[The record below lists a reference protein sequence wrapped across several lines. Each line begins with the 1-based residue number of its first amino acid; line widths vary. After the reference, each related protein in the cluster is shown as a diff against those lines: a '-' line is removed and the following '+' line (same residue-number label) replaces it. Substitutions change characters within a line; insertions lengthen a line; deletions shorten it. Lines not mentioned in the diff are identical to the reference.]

1 MHYRHRFPPTN
12 FPEKRLFSLFI
23 AFVVVA
29 GFSPAQ
35 VIAQSPRPKRPA
47 VRTLRLTRFYDTPQP
62 LPRGNAGDLIRSE
75 SFDDYDL
82 PLAVNVVRILYHAR
96 SASGEEVASSGV
108 VLFPAEKKPP
118 AGGWPVIAWAHP
130 SSGVAR
136 TCAPS
141 LRRNL
146 GHGPFLSMYVNLG
159 YAVVATDYTGLGTNF
174 RNAFLDAPSN
184 AADVIASVSAA
195 RKAVP
200 QLGPRWIVLGAAEGG
215 LAAIAVGQK
224 ENELHDSNYLGAISV
239 SDFASAK
246 DLFAD
251 PAHASSTIRMA
262 SVVYGT
268 KTVYSQFQPADVL
281 TEQGLK
287 TYQAMEQ
294 ACPYPGTI
302 PDPPASEAVRSGW
315 QNNKFLVQYLDR
327 SNPDKTQL
335 SGPVLIISSD
345 DQMASKSVS
354 AAVERMCKLGDH
366 VQWLH
371 YPDMDPGRVIGDSVR
386 DQIAWIESRFA
397 GRSVVSSCG
406 SVH

>member
-1 MHYRHRFPPTN
+1 M
-12 FPEKRLFSLFI
+12 PETF
-23 AFVVVA
+23 
-29 GFSPAQ
+29 
-35 VIAQSPRPKRPA
+35 AQSPRPKRSL
-47 VRTLRLTRFYDTPQP
+47 VRTLRLSRFYDTPQP
-62 LPRGNAGDLIRSE
+62 LPRGNPGELIRSE

-96 SASGEEVASSGV
+96 SASGEDVASSGI

-118 AGGWPVIAWAHP
+118 AGGWPVLAWAHP

-159 YAVVATDYTGLGTNF
+159 YAVVATDFTGLGTNF

-184 AADVIASVSAA
+184 ATDVIASVSAA

-200 QLGPRWIVLGAAEGG
+200 QLGSRWIVLGAAEGG

-224 ENELHDSNYLGAISV
+224 ENELHDPNYLGAVSV

-262 SVVYGT
+262 AVAYGT
-268 KTVYSQFQPADVL
+268 KTVYAQFQPSDVL
-281 TEQGLK
+281 TDEGLK
-287 TYQAMEQ
+287 TYQAMQQ
-294 ACPYPGTI
+294 ACPDLSSI
-302 PDPPASEAVRSGW
+302 SDPAVSDAVKSGW
-315 QNNKFLVQYLDR
+315 QNNKFVSQYLDR
-327 SNPDKTQL
+327 SSPDRTQV

-345 DQMASKSVS
+345 DQLASKSVS
-354 AAVERMCKLGDH
+354 GAVERMCKLGAR

-371 YPDMDPGRVIGDSVR
+371 YPDVDPGRVIGDSVR

-397 GRSVVSSCG
+397 GRAAVSSCG
-406 SVH
+406 SVK